1 MKKIL
6 MLCFAFFAMANIIA
20 QNKTVTGRVTDE
32 KGEGIPKASVIVKG
46 SKTGTATDETGQFT
60 MSVPVATKIVI
71 ISTMG
76 YSAMEVTVTD
86 APLKI
91 SLTASISSMDE
102 VVVVGYGTQKK
113 SVVTGAISSVKA
125 SDIDNQPIVRIEQF
139 LQGRASGLTVAASS
153 GQPGASSTLRIRGT
167 TSINNSDPLYI
178 VDGIPVDIN
187 GIDYLNPNDIESIEV
202 LKDAASAAIYGAR
215 AASGVILVTT
225 KKGRAGK
232 TLISYNGYYG
242 TQAPAKKQDLL
253 NATQYAT
260 LQNEASLNSG
270 GGILYANPTSLGKGT
285 DWQSLIFNNSAK
297 IHDNEL
303 SISGGTEKSTFY
315 TSFGLYNQEGIVA
328 SEISNYKRFN
338 FRLNANHK
346 INTWLNMGTNIGYS
360 HIKSLGIG
368 NTNSEYGG
376 VLSSAINLDPITK
389 AVITDPAEAGRSP
402 YAPTANNSDGI
413 GIRKDANGNPYG
425 ISTIVQQE
433 MTNPLAFIQT
443 RLGNNGWS
451 HNMVGNAFVE
461 IEPVKGLKI
470 RSNVGAKLSFW
481 GNESFTP
488 FSYLNASTIGKLKS
502 FYRESDRGLNYTW
515 ENTASYTRAFGSHN
529 LTALVGTGAYLDNY
543 ISRNMGVTY
552 QNIPV
557 NTFEEASMNYS
568 VIAAD
573 RIGWG
578 SESTPHKVS
587 SVYGR
592 LTYNYNEKYL
602 FTGIIRRDGS
612 SRFGGNNKYGYFPSG
627 SAGWVASRENFWP
640 QNNVVSFFKI
650 RGSYGITGND
660 NIGDFRYVST
670 IGGGRNYTYGG
681 NDLYSIG
688 YSPNAPSN
696 ADLKWEETSQAD
708 IGFEASLFKNF
719 TLTFDWYT
727 KKTSGMLLSVQLPG
741 YVGANGSPIGNVADM
756 QNKGVE
762 LELGYAKTISGVKI
776 ELKGNV
782 SHLKNQVTY
791 LGADKKFLTGA
802 GLQSSQ
808 FELSRTAV
816 GQAIGAFYGFENQ
829 GIFQSTADVNSY
841 TGKTGVLIQPNAQPG
856 DFKWSDLNQ
865 DGKIDTDDRTFI
877 GDPTPNWSYGF
888 TTSIGYKGI
897 DLVLFGQGAGGNQI
911 YNGLRRL
918 DIPTS
923 NWTTKA
929 LNRWTGAGTSNDFP
943 RLTNTDPNHN
953 FSNPSTFYLENGDY
967 FRIKVLQIGY
977 TLPVSLLTKAHLQ
990 KVRFYVS
997 GNNLVTFT
1005 KYTGFDPEIG
1015 GGSYGIDRGF
1025 YPQARSFTAGVNLNF

>member
-6 MLCFAFFAMANIIA
+6 SLCFAFFAMASLTA
-20 QNKTVTGRVTDE
+20 QNKSVTGRVTNE
-32 KGEGIPKASVIVKG
+32 NGEPVANASVLVKG
-46 SKTGTATDETGQFT
+46 SKTGTTTDSKGQF
-60 MSVPVATKIVI
+60 
-71 ISTMG
+71 
-76 YSAMEVTVTD
+76 
-86 APLKI
+86 
-91 SLTASISSMDE
+91 SLTVLPTAKKLVISNLGFAPVEIAITELPLNVSLVPFISSIDE

-125 SDIDNQPIVRIEQF
+125 SDIDNQPIVRVEQF
-139 LQGRASGLTVAASS
+139 LQGRASGLTIAASS

-167 TSINNSDPLYI
+167 TSINNSDPLYV

-225 KKGRAGK
+225 KKGKAGK
-232 TLISYNGYYG
+232 SIVSYNGYYG
-242 TQAPAKKQDLL
+242 TQAPSKKQKLL
-253 NATQYAT
+253 DATEYAT

-270 GGILYANPTSLGKGT
+270 GSILYANPQSLGKGT
-285 DWQSLIFNNSAK
+285 DWQSLVFNNSAK
-297 IHDNEL
+297 IQDHEI
-303 SISGGTEKSTFY
+303 SISGGNDKSTFY
-315 TSFGLYNQEGIVA
+315 TSFGLFDQEGIVA
-328 SEISNYKRFN
+328 TDISEYKRFN
-338 FRLNANHK
+338 FRLNGNHK
-346 INTWLNMGTNIGYS
+346 INDWLSLGTNVGYS

-389 AVITDPAEAGRSP
+389 AVITDPNEAAASP
-402 YAPTANNSDGI
+402 YAPTANNSNGV
-413 GIRKDANGNPYG
+413 GIRRDAFGNPYG

-433 MTNPLAFIQT
+433 MSNPLAYIQT
-443 RLGNNGWS
+443 HLGNNGWS
-451 HNMVGNAFVE
+451 DNMVGNAFAE
-461 IEPVKGLKI
+461 ITPIKGLKVRTNI
-470 RSNVGAKLSFW
+470 GAKLSFW

-488 FSYLNASTIGKLKS
+488 LYYLNASSIGKNTA

-515 ENTASYTRAFGSHN
+515 ENTIAYTRSFGLHN
-529 LTALVGTGAYLDNY
+529 LTALVGTGAYFDNY
-543 ISRNMGVTY
+543 LSRNSGVTY

-557 NTFEEASMNYS
+557 GSFDDASMNYS
-568 VIAAD
+568 VVAAD

-578 SESTPHKVS
+578 SEYTPHKVS

-592 LTYNYNEKYL
+592 LTYNFNEKYL
-602 FTGIIRRDGS
+602 FTGIVRRDGS
-612 SRFGGNNKYGYFPSG
+612 SRFGSNNKYGYFPSG

-640 QNNVVSFFKI
+640 ENNVITFFKL

-660 NIGDFRYVST
+660 NIGDFQYVST
-670 IGGGRNYTYGG
+670 IGGGRNYTYGSS
-681 NDLYSIG
+681 DLYSIG
-688 YSPNAPSN
+688 YSPNAPAN
-696 ADLKWEETSQAD
+696 PDLKWEQTSQAD
-708 IGFEASLFKNF
+708 IGFEASLLKNL
-719 TLTFDWYT
+719 TLTFDWYK

-756 QNKGVE
+756 ENKGYE
-762 LELGYAKTISGVKI
+762 IELGYNKNIGGVKI
-776 ELKGNV
+776 ELKGNI
-782 SHLKNQVTY
+782 SHLQNRITY
-791 LGADKKFLTGA
+791 LGADKEFLTGA
-802 GLQSSQ
+802 KVQSSQ

-816 GQAIGAFYGFENQ
+816 GHSIGAFYGFETL
-829 GIFQSTADVNSY
+829 GIFQNIGEVNSY
-841 TGKTGVLIQPNAQPG
+841 TNKTGGLIQPNAKPG
-856 DFKWSDLNQ
+856 DFKWADLND
-865 DGKIDTDDRTFI
+865 DGVIDTKDRTFI

-888 TTSIGYKGI
+888 TASAAYKGF

-918 DIPTS
+918 DIPTA

-929 LNRWTGAGTSNDFP
+929 LNRWTGEGTSTTFP

-953 FSNPSTFYLENGDY
+953 FSNPSVFYLENGDY
-967 FRIKVLQIGY
+967 FRIKVLQLGY
-977 TLPVSLLTKAHLQ
+977 TLPKSLLTKAHLQ
-990 KVRFYVS
+990 KVRVYVS

-1005 KYTGFDPEIG
+1005 NYTGFDPEIG

-1025 YPQARSFTAGVNLNF
+1025 YPQARSFTAGLNLTF